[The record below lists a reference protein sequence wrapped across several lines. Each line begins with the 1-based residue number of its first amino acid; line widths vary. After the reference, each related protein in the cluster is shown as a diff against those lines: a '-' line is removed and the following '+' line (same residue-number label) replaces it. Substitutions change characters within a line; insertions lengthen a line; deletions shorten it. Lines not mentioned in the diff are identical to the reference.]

1 MSKSIPIWISF
12 AALALVAGIAAP
24 ADANPLWS
32 NLISP
37 RRVEAN
43 PDRDYVMT
51 EANGPWMIM
60 ATTFSGEGA
69 VDQARELV
77 IELRR
82 RYKLEAYTHEMKFDF
97 TDDVAGRGID
107 RYGQPIRMQYRRSG
121 EFQEIAVL
129 VGNYISVDD
138 RGAQKTLQKIKH
150 MVPETLDPE
159 GRGQTSQAL
168 ASLRK
173 IQVALLPDNDP
184 RKDQGPM
191 RKAFITR
198 NPLLPRDY
206 FVPQG
211 LDPLVVEMNKGVKH
225 NLLDSGARYTV
236 KVATFTGTVVLDQK
250 KVQEYEEKG
259 ARLQSKLDEAAD
271 KAHRLTLALRLKGY
285 DAFEFHDRYA
295 SIVTV
300 GAFESVGKPR
310 LDGKTEINPNIHAI
324 MRAFAATPMS
334 SPVAAAAANGKM
346 GYTPKV
352 VVGIPCDIQPQIVQ
366 VPQPSLSAAYAR

>member
-1 MSKSIPIWISF
+1 
-12 AALALVAGIAAP
+12 
-24 ADANPLWS
+24 
-32 NLISP
+32 
-37 RRVEAN
+37 
-43 PDRDYVMT
+43 MT

-69 VDQARELV
+69 EDQARELV
-77 IELRR
+77 LELRK

-97 TDDVAGRGID
+97 SDNVAGRGVD

-129 VGNYISVDD
+129 VGNYISVED
-138 RGAQKTLQKIKH
+138 REAQRTLQKIKY
-150 MVPETLDPE
+150 MVPQTLDPE
-159 GRGQTSQAL
+159 GRGQTTQAL
-168 ASLRK
+168 AALRK
-173 IQVALLPDNDP
+173 IQVALLPDDDP
-184 RKDQGPM
+184 RKEQGPM

-225 NLLDSGARYTV
+225 NLLDSGAKYTV

-250 KVQEYEEKG
+250 KVQEYEESG
-259 ARLQSKLDEAAD
+259 SRLQSKLDEAAEN
-271 KAHRLTLALRLKGY
+271 AHRLTLALRQKGY

-300 GAFESVGKPR
+300 GAFENVGKPR

-324 MRAFAATPMS
+324 MRAFAATPIS
-334 SPVAAAAANGKM
+334 APATTPAAAGQT
-346 GYTPKV
+346 GYKPKV
-352 VVGIPCDIQPQIVQ
+352 VIGIPCDIQPQIVQ